1 MKKRGKYVS
10 WHLLNNSSF
19 SFSRSNR
26 AKNGF
31 WFIIST
37 EKKRKGLFWIQLKTI
52 FFFYSFMKHC
62 KSDATQNILCGFK
75 PFKTVF
81 LKKIERK
88 FQNGMSFQMK

>member
-1 MKKRGKYVS
+1 MGENMLANISLIILHLVS
-10 WHLLNNSSF
+10 VGRLGQKMDFGSLLVQ
-19 SFSRSNR
+19 
-26 AKNGF
+26 
-31 WFIIST
+31 
-37 EKKRKGLFWIQLKTI
+37 KKRKGLFWIKLKTI